1 MSSTPNLDRLKARKE
16 DILKGEVGALLHD
29 IGKLDPRFI
38 KSKSLEG
45 GVNFSHEKIE
55 DEGVVSG
62 ELITLLK
69 SVQIEITNEKS
80 SILDLIKNHH

>member
-1 MSSTPNLDRLKARKE
+1 MSSTPNLDGLKVKKE

-45 GVNFSHEKIE
+45 GVKYFHEKIE
-55 DEGVVSG
+55 DEHVVSA
-62 ELITLLK
+62 ELI
-69 SVQIEITNEKS
+69 N
-80 SILDLIKNHH
+80 